1 MLTSHDSTIINLPIE
16 KVMDIFKNQHYFKDW
31 QKNLV
36 SFENTSKTI
45 GNVGSTRSM
54 VLKIAGT
61 RITMDENITVVNLP
75 HVWEAV
81 YRTTGVVNRQ
91 TNMFSEIMT
100 EDGTKT
106 TQWEAKSTYKFTGM
120 MRLVSSA
127 KPDLFSGQT
136 KELMHDFKIFAE
148 SL

>member
-1 MLTSHDSTIINLPIE
+1 MLSSHHSTIIHLPIE
-16 KVMDIFKNQHYFKDW
+16 KVMDIFENQQYFKDW

-36 SFENTSKTI
+36 SFKNTSKTI
-45 GNVGSTRSM
+45 GSVGSTRSM

-61 RITMDENITVVNLP
+61 RITMDEHITTVNLP

-81 YRTTGVVNRQ
+81 YRTSGVVYKQ
-91 TNMFSEIMT
+91 TNMFT
-100 EDGTKT
+100 ELMAAGGTKT
-106 TQWEAKSTYKFTGM
+106 TQWEAKSTFKFTGM

-127 KPDLFSGQT
+127 KPDLFTGQT
-136 KELMHDFKIFAE
+136 KELMHDFKTFAE